1 MGDLLGSPRVAS
13 LFFLLRHATTGYGG
27 RNILILLFWTVGGGF
42 MACSV
47 WASRW
52 LRSEGS
58 NPRQCCSHLR
68 HKEKRSA
75 EHVGC
80 DHTSTKAPDPIRTP
94 KLSVL
99 GRERSEERRVGGK
112 CWCWMPF
119 FFLSHATTG
128 YG

>member
-13 LFFLLRHATTGYGG
+13 LSFLLRHATTGYVR
-27 RNILILLFWTVGGGF
+27 RNILIILFWTVGGLYAVVNRGF
-42 MACSV
+42 
-47 WASRW
+47 ASGE
-52 LRSEGS
+52 LGGVQSLKIY
-58 NPRQCCSHLR
+58 PAR
-68 HKEKRSA
+68 HSSDLGSA